1 MSRRSRETDV
11 RYCRADRRILNR
23 LQKGIPF
30 TQRPWGILAGELEIG
45 EDFLLRRVA
54 FLKRQG
60 VIRRISAGF
69 SSRKIGFVSTL
80 IAAKTATGTIK
91 AAVKKINYY
100 PEVTHNYARASEYN
114 IWFTLV
120 AQDKKRIAQIKKELE
135 RSGKFERI
143 LDLPA
148 VKLFK
153 IDVHFRV

>member
-1 MSRRSRETDV
+1 MNRRSRETDV
-11 RYCRADRRILNR
+11 RCCRTDRRILDR

-30 TQRPWGILAGELEIG
+30 TQRPWGTLAGELEIG
-45 EDFLLRRVA
+45 EDFLLRRIA

-60 VIRRISAGF
+60 VIRRISACF
-69 SSRKIGFVSTL
+69 WPRKIGFVSTL
-80 IAAKTATGTIK
+80 IAAKTAEDATE
-91 AAVKKINYY
+91 AAVEKINSY

-143 LDLPA
+143 VDLPA

-153 IDVHFRV
+153 IDVKFRV